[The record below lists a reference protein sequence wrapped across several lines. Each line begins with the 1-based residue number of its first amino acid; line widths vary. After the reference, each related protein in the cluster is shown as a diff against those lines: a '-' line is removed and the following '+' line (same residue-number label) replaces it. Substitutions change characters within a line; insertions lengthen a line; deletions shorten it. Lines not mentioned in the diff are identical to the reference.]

1 MALFEGKTPAE
12 RNKLIAAIVLPVLA
26 FLFVLR
32 MLFGGSGPSRPA
44 NANANANRKTT
55 TANSNR
61 APRPAAA
68 DEVAAA
74 AETDFLLMREIH
86 FVPPAFGDA
95 GSGRNIFAFYVP
107 PPRPVGPAPGP
118 TVEVAPPTPTPTP
131 PILLAALAPQSVF
144 AGTGGFTMQVSG
156 DKFGPGARVYID
168 NQEVPTQYRSMQQ
181 MTATVP
187 ASLIAGQGQRRVE
200 VKTPD
205 GQFFS
210 NTTVLNVMQPPQ
222 PTYTY
227 VGLLKHVRH
236 ATAVLKDQRGE
247 LYSVREGDLVEG
259 RFRVVNI
266 TDKLVQLVDKDL
278 NVKHSMAFIESR
290 NNTPGRA
297 PGAIQPPPPPDDGEE
312 P

>member
-12 RNKLIAAIVLPVLA
+12 RNKMIAAIVLPVLA

-44 NANANANRKTT
+44 TANTNANRKTT

-61 APRPAAA
+61 AAAA
-68 DEVAAA
+68 LAEETAADS
-74 AETDFLLMREIH
+74 DFLLMREIR
-86 FVPPAFGDA
+86 FDPPGYGGL
-95 GSGRNIFAFYVP
+95 GSGRNIFAFHTAL
-107 PPRPVGPAPGP
+107 PRPVGPPPSATPA
-118 TVEVAPPTPTPTP
+118 EVPQPTPPPPP

-144 AGTGGFTMQVSG
+144 AGTGGFTMQLSG
-156 DKFGPGARVYID
+156 DKFGPEARVYID

-181 MTATVP
+181 LTATVP
-187 ASLIAGQGQRRVE
+187 ASVIAGQGQRQVLVR
-200 VKTPD
+200 TPD

-210 NTTVLNVMQPPQ
+210 NAAVLNVMQPPQ

-227 VGLLKHVRH
+227 VGMLKHTRH
-236 ATAVLKDQRGE
+236 TTAVLKDQRGE

-259 RFRVVNI
+259 RFRVTNI

-278 NVKHSMAFIESR
+278 NVKHSMTFVESR
-290 NNTPGRA
+290 NATPGRA
-297 PGAIQPPPPPDDGEE
+297 PGAIQPPPPPDDGDE